1 MDRAKAVKKIKRY
14 QRLSKLLL
22 RKRTAASVRSV
33 ETSYGPVRVLEYGF
47 DDKDVKPLFVDIHGG
62 GYAFMSPEH
71 DEKLNLKI
79 LERTNVKIISIDY
92 PKAPQHPYPAGIEAT
107 YEVIR
112 HYYENASE
120 YCIDSN
126 NIGVGGHSS
135 GGNFA
140 TVTCM
145 KAKERKDV
153 EIKYQILVY
162 PGTDAATDPYTRP
175 KCKKGLSNKMIEMIV
190 LSYVEDLEQT
200 RSPYVSPVLATN
212 DQLTGLPKALVILAG
227 DGDPLTPE
235 GRVYA
240 ENMRRA
246 GVNVELHEFAD
257 TLHGF
262 VHKRSPD
269 AEKAMDL
276 IIDFINNENAA

>member
-14 QRLSKLLL
+14 QWLSNALMK
-22 RKRTAASVRSV
+22 KRTVASERSV
-33 ETSYGPVRVLEYGF
+33 DTSYGTVRVLEYGF

-71 DEKLNLKI
+71 DEKINLRI
-79 LERTNVKIISIDY
+79 RERTGVKIISIDY
-92 PKAPQHPYPAGIEAT
+92 PKAPQNPYPAGVEAT

-120 YCIDSN
+120 YGIDSGR
-126 NIGVGGHSS
+126 IGIGGYSS

-145 KAKERKDV
+145 KAKERKDI

-162 PGTDAATDPYTRP
+162 PGTDATTDPYERP
-175 KCKKGLSNKMIEMIV
+175 KCERGLSNKMIEMIV
-190 LSYVEDLEQT
+190 LSYVEDPEET

-212 DQLTGLPKALVILAG
+212 DRLTGLPKALVILAG
-227 DGDPLTPE
+227 AGDPLTPE
-235 GRVYA
+235 GLVYA
-240 ENMRRA
+240 EKLRDA
-246 GVNVELHEFAD
+246 GVNVELHEFEG

-262 VHKRSPD
+262 VHKKTLD
-269 AEKAMDL
+269 AEKAIDI
-276 IIDFINNENAA
+276 IIDFIRNENDL

>member
-47 DDKDVKPLFVDIHGG
+47 DDKDAKPLFVDIHGG

-120 YCIDSN
+120 YGIDSN

-145 KAKERKDV
+145 KAKERKDI

>member
-1 MDRAKAVKKIKRY
+1 M
-14 QRLSKLLL
+14 
-22 RKRTAASVRSV
+22 
-33 ETSYGPVRVLEYGF
+33 
-47 DDKDVKPLFVDIHGG
+47 
-62 GYAFMSPEH
+62 
-71 DEKLNLKI
+71 
-79 LERTNVKIISIDY
+79 
-92 PKAPQHPYPAGIEAT
+92 
-107 YEVIR
+107 
-112 HYYENASE
+112 
-120 YCIDSN
+120 
-126 NIGVGGHSS
+126 GGHSS

-190 LSYVEDLEQT
+190 LSYVEDPEQT